1 MNCWLRYALFGI
13 GMMAWIV
20 VQASFPTNVCGQA
33 AITAASQD
41 QAVACQMGWAA
52 VDITPRAGTAM
63 AGYYSRRDA
72 TGVHDPLWSKAM
84 VLSDGS
90 QTAAIVSLDLISTT
104 MPVVA
109 EARKLIRE
117 QTGIPED
124 AIMISATHS
133 HTGPMLS
140 SGSKRTAVFGGLD
153 DEAMTYMAQLA
164 ERIAESVK
172 QAKAQLQP
180 VILKAG
186 TEEERQLAFNRRF
199 FLRDGSVGWNPGKLN
214 SKIVR
219 EAGPTDDRLHV
230 LGIFSPKEEPLGVMA
245 NFSIHLD
252 TVGGTEWS
260 ADVPYTVQD
269 SLQKVFGTS
278 FFVHY
283 TTGCCGDVNHID
295 VRTAM
300 AQKGHGEAARIGLR
314 LASAALRSWPKLQTV
329 PSGTLRFERNVVQLS
344 SDAIAPERV
353 EWAHQVVSALQQKK
367 TPAPKFMELVEAFKV
382 IDIDERKGEP
392 WSCEVQVITLG
403 NHIAW
408 VSLPGEI
415 FVQLGM
421 MIKDGSP
428 YPMTMVHELANGS
441 LGYIPTSQ
449 AFAQGN
455 YEVVSSRVAQGS
467 GEKLVETA
475 LASLRRLYRP
485 Q

>member
-1 MNCWLRYALFGI
+1 MCE
-13 GMMAWIV
+13 
-20 VQASFPTNVCGQA
+20 
-33 AITAASQD
+33 
-41 QAVACQMGWAA
+41 
-52 VDITPRAGTAM
+52 
-63 AGYYSRRDA
+63 RR
-72 TGVHDPLWSKAM
+72 W
-84 VLSDGS
+84 
-90 QTAAIVSLDLISTT
+90 
-104 MPVVA
+104 
-109 EARKLIRE
+109 RK
-117 QTGIPED
+117 
-124 AIMISATHS
+124 
-133 HTGPMLS
+133 
-140 SGSKRTAVFGGLD
+140 
-153 DEAMTYMAQLA
+153 
-164 ERIAESVK
+164 
-172 QAKAQLQP
+172 
-180 VILKAG
+180 
-186 TEEERQLAFNRRF
+186 
-199 FLRDGSVGWNPGKLN
+199 
-214 SKIVR
+214 
-219 EAGPTDDRLHV
+219 
-230 LGIFSPKEEPLGVMA
+230 
-245 NFSIHLD
+245 
-252 TVGGTEWS
+252 
-260 ADVPYTVQD
+260 
-269 SLQKVFGTS
+269 
-278 FFVHY
+278 
-283 TTGCCGDVNHID
+283 
-295 VRTAM
+295 
-300 AQKGHGEAARIGLR
+300 KGHGEAARIGLR
-314 LASAALRSWPKLQTV
+314 LASAALRSWPKLQSV

-353 EWAHQVVSALQQKK
+353 EWAHQVVSALQQKN